1 MQLSSPALTSPDLII
16 RDLGRT
22 DYQAT
27 LLAMQSFTENRTNE
41 TPDELWLTEHDSV
54 YTLGLNRKNVR
65 LPDNPIPV
73 VLADRGGKITYHGL
87 GQVIVYCLVDLKRYH
102 LNVRQLVS
110 MIENSIIHL
119 LAQHQIVSETQS
131 DAPGVYVTIDQ
142 QQKKIASLG
151 LRLKNNCCYHGLSL
165 NVDMDLSPFS
175 AIDPCGYANLR
186 MTQTKDLGL
195 KETPQQLG
203 TSLVKLLKS
212 QFLKEK
218 TNHV

>member
-1 MQLSSPALTSPDLII
+1 MQLSSPALTSPDFII

-73 VLADRGGKITYHGL
+73 VLADRGGKITYHGP

-175 AIDPCGYANLR
+175 AIDPCGYANLQ

-203 TSLVKLLKS
+203 KSLVKLLKS

-218 TNHV
+218 INHV